1 MTTHITGLRD
11 AGSSGSALRVADW
24 LPFAA
29 APTFAVMALLTL
41 LPGSMPDPLCAAA
54 HDASPLGGMTTMYL
68 LMSAFHGA
76 PWLKRLSRNTQ
87 E

>member
-1 MTTHITGLRD
+1 MTTPITGLRD
-11 AGSSGSALRVADW
+11 AGSSGSALRAADW

-41 LPGSMPDPLCAAA
+41 LPGGIPDPLCAGA
-54 HDASPLGGMTTMYL
+54 HDAWPPCMTTMYL
-68 LMSAFHGA
+68 LMSAFHAA